1 MGSCYANHAYKL
13 LISHFQG
20 VFFFGV
26 ELVAKHVH
34 AVQRCQICPT
44 DFVSPPLQPLL
55 NSAPELRGHCSNMH
69 ATITVIQQI
78 QRLSWPKII

>member
-34 AVQRCQICPT
+34 ARGAALS
-44 DFVSPPLQPLL
+44 DLSDRFRFSPV
-55 NSAPELRGHCSNMH
+55 
-69 ATITVIQQI
+69 ATFA
-78 QRLSWPKII
+78 

>member
-1 MGSCYANHAYKL
+1 MFRQCCYANHAYKL

-34 AVQRCQICPT
+34 ARGAALS
-44 DFVSPPLQPLL
+44 DLSDRFRFSPV
-55 NSAPELRGHCSNMH
+55 
-69 ATITVIQQI
+69 ATFA
-78 QRLSWPKII
+78 